1 MKKYLA
7 LLLVGIMV
15 FSLVAC
21 NNNTAAN
28 EPKEGNTPAENVA
41 ETTEESGANKLAMIK
56 ESGKL
61 VMGTNANYPPFEFH
75 KQVDGKDQILG
86 FDILLAQEIAKD
98 LGVEVE
104 IQDMEF
110 SAVLAAMDT
119 GIIDVGIAGINRTE
133 EREKTMDFSDV
144 YFESSYTVLVK
155 KDDLGKFNEPE
166 KLTAE
171 NARIG
176 VQTATVQ
183 EGMANDIE
191 GVEVISI
198 AKTPDLVSQLKSGY
212 IDAILTENTVA
223 DMYAAENEDLVSDPD
238 GKFVGEAGAVI
249 AVPKGQGELLAEI
262 NKTIQKLKAEGK
274 LDEFY
279 QQGIDIAIS
288 K

>member
-98 LGVEVE
+98 LGVELE

-249 AVPKGQGELLAEI
+249 SVPKGQGELLAEI

-279 QQGIDIAIS
+279 QQGIDLAIS